1 MNPNT
6 YSLAEAATLV
16 GRSTRTLRRA
26 VDAGELLA
34 ERQGAGSIRVS
45 RVELAKWWKGRG
57 GGDLF
62 GPSEASADLI
72 EAIRAVVREELER
85 TGRT

>member
-62 GPSEASADLI
+62 GPAESSADLI